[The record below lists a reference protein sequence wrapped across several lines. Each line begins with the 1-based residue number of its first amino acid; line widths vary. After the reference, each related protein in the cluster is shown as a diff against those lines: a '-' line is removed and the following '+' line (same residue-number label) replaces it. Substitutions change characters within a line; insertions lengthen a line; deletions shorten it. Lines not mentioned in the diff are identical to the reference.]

1 MARSSIGPDLSLER
15 ELFKDNNLIVGIDE
29 VGRGA
34 YAGPVTV
41 GVCVIDVNCTSVP
54 VGLKDSKLL
63 TLINREKLIPNIA
76 HWALSTAVGDAQPN
90 EIDEIGMTAALRLA
104 ANRALNSLSVVPD
117 IAILDGSHNWL
128 APPTRDLFSE
138 PPAEPEYLGNVVM
151 KVKADMS
158 CASVAAASV
167 VAKVHR
173 DALMRQYEAQFPGYG
188 FADNVG
194 YGTSAHRVA
203 ISEKGL
209 TAIHRHSWK
218 LSSE

>member
-15 ELFKDNNLIVGIDE
+15 ELFKENNLIVGIDE

-41 GVCVIDVNCTSVP
+41 GVCVIDVNCASVP

-76 HWALSTAVGDAQPN
+76 NWALSTAAGDAQPN

-151 KVKADMS
+151 KVKADMT

-194 YGTSAHRVA
+194 YGTSAHREA

>member
-1 MARSSIGPDLSLER
+1 
-15 ELFKDNNLIVGIDE
+15 
-29 VGRGA
+29 
-34 YAGPVTV
+34 
-41 GVCVIDVNCTSVP
+41 
-54 VGLKDSKLL
+54 
-63 TLINREKLIPNIA
+63 
-76 HWALSTAVGDAQPN
+76 
-90 EIDEIGMTAALRLA
+90 MT
-104 ANRALNSLSVVPD
+104 
-117 IAILDGSHNWL
+117 
-128 APPTRDLFSE
+128 
-138 PPAEPEYLGNVVM
+138 
-151 KVKADMS
+151 

-194 YGTSAHRVA
+194 YGTSAHRAA